1 MPDKVR
7 VILITDGDEN
17 ARQVLEMLA
26 GMLNLRCLSASAGN
40 PTPVSGEKIV
50 ALLKQTPYDPVLV
63 MFDDRGN
70 PGKGKGETALEY
82 VARHPDVTVL
92 GAIAVASKNSAGS
105 AAADACIDN
114 RGETVPFA
122 VDKDGQPLACREGA
136 VIGGDTVAILNSLSI
151 PVVIGLGDIGKMNR
165 ADDVHSGAPVTYR
178 AIREILKRSGVIN
191 ERRTED
197 RQRH

>member
-1 MPDKVR
+1 
-7 VILITDGDEN
+7 
-17 ARQVLEMLA
+17 MLA
-26 GMLNLRCLSASAGN
+26 GLLKLRCLSASAGN

-70 PGKGKGETALEY
+70 SGKGKGETALEY

-92 GAIAVASKNSAGS
+92 GALAVASKGSAGGVT
-105 AAADACIDN
+105 ADTCIDSH
-114 RGETVPFA
+114 GETTPFS
-122 VDKDGQPLACREGA
+122 VDKDGRPLVCREGSA
-136 VIGGDTVAILNSLSI
+136 VIYGDTVDILNSLPI